1 MLNEDLTF
9 DSIIIPNTGLRVIQ
23 GGFSRYFV
31 EDYLT
36 GELIEYIPIHGT
48 NRYSSR
54 KLPIGSTYRDRM
66 NTEEDKVFYMSEGLH
81 PFHKTDF
88 VSTSEGLYRVVLEPM
103 ISYVSDDME
112 KLLDGVYFKLENL
125 ATGEISYAKYKDIH
139 ERWFNGERGV
149 YSKEFCKDLY
159 NISRTGSDCD
169 RAFIKGLVYP
179 GIFKDDLNYG
189 TSLVTENKE
198 NVE

>member
-1 MLNEDLTF
+1 MLTEDLTF
-9 DSIIIPNTGLRVIQ
+9 DSIIIPNTGLLVIQ

-54 KLPIGSTYRDRM
+54 KVPIGSTYRDRM

-81 PFHKTDF
+81 PFHKPDF
-88 VSTSEGLYRVVLEPM
+88 VSTYEGLYRVVLEPM
-103 ISYVSDDME
+103 ISYISDDME

-189 TSLVTENKE
+189 ASLVTENKE
-198 NVE
+198 NVK

>member
-9 DSIIIPNTGLRVIQ
+9 DSIIIPNTGLRVIL

-48 NRYSSR
+48 NRYSSS
-54 KLPIGSTYRDRM
+54 KVPIGSTYRDRM

-81 PFHKTDF
+81 PFHKIDF

-103 ISYVSDDME
+103 VSYVSDDME

-125 ATGEISYAKYKDIH
+125 ATGEISYAKHKDIH
-139 ERWFNGERGV
+139 ERWFNGKHGV

-189 TSLVTENKE
+189 ESLVTENKE